1 MKYFNTT
8 PQLSK
13 ISKKSQIFLI
23 QAQQTWYFVKFII
36 NKKGFEQP
44 VIYTSDVTEP
54 FPHRLLIPILCR
66 SKKIN

>member
-1 MKYFNTT
+1 MKYFKTT

-36 NKKGFEQP
+36 NKRA
-44 VIYTSDVTEP
+44 SSN
-54 FPHRLLIPILCR
+54 LLFTQAMSGTR
-66 SKKIN
+66 G